1 MGTRPGTYLGE
12 NCISTTWVCH
22 LGMARSIHTEET
34 GKGIGPHQ
42 PQPAHQVT
50 KVDVVQILQPSTTDM
65 LYICSAHLKVSTWQC
80 RAKSRTL
87 FSPRYRS
94 LDRERAP
101 SSSCAGQGWRVLY
114 YMLIREPSSRLKVC
128 ASLCRLFSHGDS
140 RLWTAGSSVPRQKTQ
155 PSKPKVPQPFN
166 TAKVPKKTHRVVAQR
181 PTELDVMHSS
191 MDRGK
196 TVKSLGQLC
205 CSQVGTRPR
214 GAIQGH

>member
-34 GKGIGPHQ
+34 GKGSGPHQ

-101 SSSCAGQGWRVLY
+101 SSPCAGQGWRVLY
-114 YMLIREPSSRLKVC
+114 YMLIREPSLIQ
-128 ASLCRLFSHGDS
+128 AQSLCFSLHTVFSHGDS

-155 PSKPKVPQPFN
+155 PSKPKSHSPSTLPRCPRKH
-166 TAKVPKKTHRVVAQR
+166 TGWWHRD
-181 PTELDVMHSS
+181 PLSWM
-191 MDRGK
+191 
-196 TVKSLGQLC
+196 
-205 CSQVGTRPR
+205 
-214 GAIQGH
+214 

>member
-34 GKGIGPHQ
+34 GKGSGPHQ

-101 SSSCAGQGWRVLY
+101 SSPCAGQGWRVLY

-128 ASLCRLFSHGDS
+128 ASLCRLCS
-140 RLWTAGSSVPRQKTQ
+140 LMATAG
-155 PSKPKVPQPFN
+155 F
-166 TAKVPKKTHRVVAQR
+166 
-181 PTELDVMHSS
+181 
-191 MDRGK
+191 
-196 TVKSLGQLC
+196 GQLGPL
-205 CSQVGTRPR
+205 SQGRKLSLPNPKSHSPSTLPR
-214 GAIQGH
+214 CPRKHTGWWHRDPLSWM